1 MALKLF
7 RTTGYSTLLMPG
19 EERQSV
25 HPGWLVAV
33 ASLWIALA
41 CNAGLWR
48 LLAAP
53 GTLRAALATA
63 ALLGGG
69 SGVILSLLG
78 WRRTIRLAITAMVA
92 GAALVACGLWVQGLP
107 IETLWQQRPRTLL
120 PPWPPPPARVAGA
133 AWVPCGLGVRGLPIE
148 TLWQQRPRTLLPPWP
163 TFMGWQVPTLMLVLA
178 VVPIVWVWYLPLR
191 RLRGPEQLQAN
202 ISGALLGALVFGA
215 GLVFLP

>member
-19 EERQSV
+19 EERQSL
-25 HPGWLVAV
+25 HPGWLVAM

-92 GAALVACGLWVQGLP
+92 AAALVACGLWVQD
-107 IETLWQQRPRTLL
+107 
-120 PPWPPPPARVAGA
+120 
-133 AWVPCGLGVRGLPIE
+133 LPIE

-178 VVPIVWVWYLPLR
+178 VVPIVWVWNLPLR
-191 RLRGPEQLQAN
+191 RLRGPEQLQVN
-202 ISGALLGALVFGA
+202 ITGALLGAVVFGV
-215 GLVFLP
+215 GLFLLP